1 MNFKS
6 DNLFR
11 HSAYRHFPQME
22 KKKASTF
29 SENAQVHQ

>member
-22 KKKASTF
+22 KKASTF